1 MLQYYDTKRIGLNS
15 DKKRAVERIIGGE
28 QERKIERKKE
38 KKIVRA

>member
-15 DKKRAVERIIGGE
+15 DKKRAVERIVGGE